1 MKISEVEKRTG
12 ITSHNIRFYEKE
24 GLINPPRNL
33 SNGYRDYTETDIKR
47 INYIKVLRM
56 LGISVKDIK
65 VCLEKEEKLSDI
77 LEKHLKDLK
86 EEEHRIKENLTLC
99 QEFLDMGIDDLS
111 ENMIEQMIYDKEA
124 YVASLEKIKKQD
136 KIRGLLF
143 VSKQLFCIAGWFIVI
158 ILTVKFYTT
167 ICLLYM
173 NRPSQI
179 ITLLLGVFLFG
190 CMFRIVYLNEKRN

>member
-33 SNGYRDYTETDIKR
+33 SNGYREYAETDIKR
-47 INYIKVLRM
+47 INYIKFLRM
-56 LGISVKDIK
+56 LDISIKDIK

-86 EEEHRIKENLTLC
+86 EEENRIKENLVLC
-99 QEFLDMGIDDLS
+99 QEFVDMGIDDLS
-111 ENMIEQMIYDKEA
+111 ENMIEQIIYDKES
-124 YVASLEKIKKQD
+124 YVINLEKIKKQD
-136 KIRGLLF
+136 KIQRLLF
-143 VSKQLFCIAGWFIVI
+143 TSKQLFCIVGWLIII
-158 ILTVKFYTT
+158 ILTIQFYIS
-167 ICLLYM
+167 ICLAYM

-179 ITLLLGVFLFG
+179 IILLLAVFLFG
-190 CMFRIVYLNEKRN
+190 CMFRIIYFNEKGN